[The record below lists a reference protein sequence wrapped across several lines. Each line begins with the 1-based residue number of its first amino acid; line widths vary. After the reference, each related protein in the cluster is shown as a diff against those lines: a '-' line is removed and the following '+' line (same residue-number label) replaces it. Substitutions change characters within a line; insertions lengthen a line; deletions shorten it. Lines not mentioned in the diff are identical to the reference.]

1 MPPEPANPD
10 LDDFSS
16 PPINFD
22 PWPDADGEIELANVQ
37 GQIGLS
43 LAMSGLVPDGELLDL
58 VGHIVGYGRK
68 EAYERDA
75 KHSSKQPGREHG
87 LQSQNVALHLVSS
100 AASSILKCLGELDEG
115 DRQLLTRDLQ
125 LSQNAIGIY
134 LPTIHACRAV
144 ADRAKSLLYEAKCAS
159 EPDLE
164 QSRLERITQIAED
177 ATWIELNLMALGR
190 NTEDKLYAKVC
201 DLLHPE
207 KCDRGPVRRS
217 FIGHAEPGTFEWA
230 LEVFEKA
237 GNSAKTKSRG
247 IAPRM
252 AALETVERLCRVW
265 EQYSGEP
272 VTYSPDLAGAPSS
285 KAGMFVTRIM
295 KLVDEKYT
303 DQQIAGWMKKAAKK
317 LRSERESRPK
327 KSGKK

>member
-22 PWPDADGEIELANVQ
+22 PWPNSKGAIELAHMQ
-37 GQIGLS
+37 GQIGLA
-43 LAMSGLVPDGELLDL
+43 LAMSGLVPNGELLEL
-58 VGHIVGYGRK
+58 VGYIVGFGRK

-75 KHSSKQPGREHG
+75 EHSSEQPGREHG
-87 LQSQNVALHLVSS
+87 IQSQNVALDLVSS
-100 AASSILKCLGELDEG
+100 AASSILKCLWELNEE
-115 DRQLLTRDLQ
+115 DRRLLTRDLQ
-125 LSQNAIGIY
+125 LSQNAIGIN
-134 LPTIHACRAV
+134 LSTIRACRVV
-144 ADRAKSLLYEAKCAS
+144 ADRAKSLMYEARCAS
-159 EPDLE
+159 EPAIDE
-164 QSRLERITQIAED
+164 PRLERITQIAEG

-190 NTEDKLYAKVC
+190 NTEDKLYAKAC
-201 DLLHPE
+201 DLLHPK
-207 KCDRGPVRRS
+207 KCGHGPVRRP
-217 FIGHAEPGTFEWA
+217 FRGHAEPGTFEWA

-295 KLVDEKYT
+295 KLVNEKYT

-317 LRSERESRPK
+317 LRSERDSRLK
-327 KSGKK
+327 KGR